1 MLKLQQGSRVLKQRV
16 LTAIIIVAVFLSA
29 LFFLNPYQ
37 FSLMTALVVAYAAW
51 EWSDLSGLSVVSSR
65 LLYTFSTAILMVLS
79 AYALRLSVAGLLDFN
94 VGQSLMAWLAP
105 WWAIALLWVQGYPSS
120 AVLWGSRWARAIIGY
135 LVLVPAWVAMV
146 ILIHLSQGA
155 WLILIVVLI
164 VALADIGAYFSGR
177 VFGKH
182 KLAPNVSPKK
192 TWEGLLGGLVANSL
206 LTLVLGLVLE
216 LDMHRWLMLL
226 GLVMITALVSVLGDL
241 LESML
246 KRHRGVKD
254 SGNILPGHGG
264 VLDRLDSLTAALP
277 VFTFV
282 FIYSG
287 YQL

>member
-1 MLKLQQGSRVLKQRV
+1 MLKQRV

-29 LFFLNPYQ
+29 LFFLNPFQ
-37 FSLMTALVVAYAAW
+37 FSLLTAVVVVYAAW

-65 LLYTFSTAILMVLS
+65 IMYTFSTAILLVIS
-79 AYALRLSVAGLLDFN
+79 AYTLGLSGTGSLNFS
-94 VGQSLMAWLAP
+94 VGQSMMAWLAP

-120 AVLWGSRWARAIIGY
+120 AVLWGSRWMRAIIGY
-135 LVLVPAWVAMV
+135 LVLVPAWVALV
-146 ILIHLSQGA
+146 ILMHLPQGA
-155 WLILIVVLI
+155 WLILVVVLI
-164 VALADIGAYFSGR
+164 VTFADIGAYFSGR
-177 VFGKH
+177 AFGKH

-192 TWEGLLGGLVANSL
+192 TWEGLLGGLVANSM
-206 LTLVLGLVLE
+206 LTLLLGLILE
-216 LDMHRWLMLL
+216 LDTRRWLMLL

-282 FIYSG
+282 FVYSG